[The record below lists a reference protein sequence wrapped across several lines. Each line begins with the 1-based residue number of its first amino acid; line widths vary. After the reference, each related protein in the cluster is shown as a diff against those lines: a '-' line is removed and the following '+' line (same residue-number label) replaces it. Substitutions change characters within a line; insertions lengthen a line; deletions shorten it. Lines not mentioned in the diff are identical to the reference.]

1 MKHKIHQLNILQYM
15 KKLEKYFFYRKK
27 YFKMKKIKKKKTL
40 TMIYAFIT
48 KASFKLFNINQL
60 NKISLLALP
69 SAFSY
74 SRRKVKP
81 LHPAYSY

>member
-1 MKHKIHQLNILQYM
+1 
-15 KKLEKYFFYRKK
+15 
-27 YFKMKKIKKKKTL
+27 
-40 TMIYAFIT
+40 MIYAFIT